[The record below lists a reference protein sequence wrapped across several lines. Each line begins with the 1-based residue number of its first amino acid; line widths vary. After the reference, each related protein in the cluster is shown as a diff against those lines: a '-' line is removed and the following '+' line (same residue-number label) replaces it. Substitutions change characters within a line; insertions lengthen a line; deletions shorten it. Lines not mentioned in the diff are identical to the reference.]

1 VHVPRIRKVNLA
13 AKLAEFTEQW
23 TPKIVGKVNDV
34 HVKLA
39 RIEGEFP
46 WHMHEAEDELFL
58 VIKGSLLLEFRDR
71 ELHVEAGEFVIVP
84 RATEHRPVAREEVH
98 LLLIEPATTLNTG
111 NIRTERTVDE
121 PEWL

>member
-23 TPKIVGKVNDV
+23 TPKIVGQVNDV

-58 VIKGSLLLEFRDR
+58 VIKGSLLLKFRDR
-71 ELHVEAGEFVIVP
+71 ELHVEAGEFVIV
-84 RATEHRPVAREEVH
+84 AVARHAYVV
-98 LLLIEPATTLNTG
+98 LG
-111 NIRTERTVDE
+111 Q
-121 PEWL
+121 

>member
-23 TPKIVGKVNDV
+23 TPKIVGQVNDV

-58 VIKGSLLLEFRDR
+58 VIKGSLLLKFRDR

-84 RATEHRPVAREEVH
+84 RGTEHRPVAREEVH